1 MSTYDIDGTYTPD
14 IQDMEDEYAYGK
26 TDWSLV
32 TASECRAEFQR
43 GLVEHD
49 REVRAQAMEDMA
61 ERVRAEWA
69 ANGARCPW
77 VGALDDEAERIR
89 KGWV

>member
-1 MSTYDIDGTYTPD
+1 MDEIDTLSNLIRVMDPEHKMGAGALAETIVESGWMSD
-14 IQDMEDEYAYGK
+14 
-26 TDWSLV
+26 
-32 TASECRAEFQR
+32 
-43 GLVEHD
+43 HD

-61 ERVRAEWA
+61 KRVRADWA
-69 ANGARCPW
+69 KHGERCPW